1 MSHFRI
7 MTDKSGEKYMAVDEH
22 GTDLL
27 FHHILNKGTAFTED
41 ERREFGLDGL
51 LPAHVATLEEQ
62 MIRVYENYLTKPTNI
77 EKYIHLRSLQ
87 DRNETLFYGLLNAHL
102 EEMVPIIYTPTVGEA
117 CQKGSHIF
125 RHARGLYISPDNVGK
140 MSEMA
145 DALPFP
151 SDEVQIIV
159 ATDNQGILGIGDQ
172 GSGGM
177 NIPIGKLSL
186 YTLGAG
192 ISPWVCL
199 PISLD
204 VGTDNKALLTDPL
217 YLGLRKPRLTGKGYD
232 EFIKAFVA
240 GVKQNFPKALLQWED
255 FSKANAFHNL
265 DRYRD
270 DLLSFND
277 DVQGTGA
284 VALSGII
291 SAMKITDAEITE
303 QKFLVYGAGAGG
315 IGVAR
320 QIYNGLIREGLSE
333 KEAAGRI
340 LVVDSKGLVTDD
352 RADPEDYKMRFATSR
367 DMVRGWKTAN
377 PSRITLEEAI
387 VNGKV
392 TVLLGLSGQPG
403 SFTKSIVEAMCR
415 NVPHP
420 VIFPMSNPT
429 SQTEALPEDVIK
441 WSAGRAIVATGSPF
455 PPVNYEGKTY
465 RIGQGNNAF
474 IFPGL
479 GLGCIAS
486 GAKTVT
492 DEMFTAAAYR
502 LSELMPADAAQSRC
516 VYPRVRDLQKVS
528 VEVAEAVFETA
539 VAQGAAD
546 APAPGKASK
555 DIIKAGIWKPSYL
568 PYKKLR

>member
-7 MTDKSGEKYMAVDEH
+7 MTDKSGADYMAVNEH
-22 GTDLL
+22 GTNLL
-27 FHHILNKGTAFTED
+27 YHHILNKGTAFTEE
-41 ERREFGLDGL
+41 ERQEFGLEGL
-51 LPAHVATLEEQ
+51 LPAHIATLEEQ
-62 MIRVYENYLTKPTNI
+62 VVRVYENYVAKPTNI

-117 CQKGSHIF
+117 CQKGSLIF
-125 RHARGLYISPDNVGK
+125 RHTRGLYISPHNVSK
-140 MSEMA
+140 MGIMA
-145 DALPFP
+145 KSLPFNAE
-151 SDEVQIIV
+151 DVQIIV

-192 ISPWVCL
+192 ISPWACL

-204 VGTDNKALLTDPL
+204 VGTDNKVLLADPM
-217 YLGLRKPRLTGKGYD
+217 YLGVRKPRLMGAEYD

-240 GVKQNFPKALLQWED
+240 GVKQNFPNALLQWED
-255 FSKANAFHNL
+255 FSKANAFQNL
-265 DRYRD
+265 DIYRD
-270 DLLSFND
+270 DLMSFND

-284 VALSGII
+284 VALGGII
-291 SAMKITDAEITE
+291 AAMKIANVKITE
-303 QKFLVYGAGAGG
+303 QKFLIHGAGAGG

-320 QIYNGLIREGLSE
+320 QIYNGLVREGLSE
-333 KEAAGRI
+333 KEAASHI
-340 LVVDSKGLVTDD
+340 FVVDSKGLVTDD
-352 RADPEDYKMRFATSR
+352 REDKEEYKMRFAKPR
-367 DMVRGWKTAN
+367 GMVSGWKTAN
-377 PSRITLEEAI
+377 PSRITLEEAV
-387 VNGKV
+387 VNGKI

-403 SFTKSIVEAMCR
+403 CFTKSIVEAMTA
-415 NVPHP
+415 NAPNP

-441 WSAGRAIVATGSPF
+441 WSGGKAIVATGSPF
-455 PPVNYEGKTY
+455 PPVQHEGKTH

-474 IFPGL
+474 VFPGL
-479 GLGCIAS
+479 GLGCMAS

-492 DEMFTAAAYR
+492 DEMLTAAAYR
-502 LSELMPADAAQSRC
+502 LAELAPADAAQSRC
-516 VYPRVRDLQKVS
+516 VYPRVADLQKVS
-528 VEVAEAVFETA
+528 LEVAKVVFEKA
-539 VAQGAAD
+539 VEQGV
-546 APAPGKASK
+546 APAPAAGKTSQE
-555 DIIKAGIWKPSYL
+555 IIKAGIWKPAYL

>member
-7 MTDKSGEKYMAVDEH
+7 MTDKNGDKYIAVDEH

-41 ERREFGLDGL
+41 ERREFGLEGL
-51 LPAHVATLEEQ
+51 LPAHVASLEEQ

-125 RHARGLYISPDNVGK
+125 RHARGLYISTENVDK
-140 MSEMA
+140 MTNMA
-145 DALPFP
+145 EGLPFP
-151 SDEVQIIV
+151 AEEVQIIV
-159 ATDNQGILGIGDQ
+159 VTDNQGILGIGDQ

-217 YLGLRKPRLTGKGYD
+217 YLGLRKARLTGSEYD
-232 EFIKAFVA
+232 DFIKMFVA
-240 GVKQNFPKALLQWED
+240 GVKRNFPKALLQWED
-255 FSKANAFHNL
+255 FSKGNAFHNL
-265 DRYRD
+265 DNYRD

-284 VALSGII
+284 VALAGII

-303 QKFLVYGAGAGG
+303 QKFLIYGAGAGG

-320 QIYNGLIREGLSE
+320 QIFNGLVHEGLSE

-352 RADPEDYKMRFATSR
+352 RADKEDYKMRFATSR
-367 DMVRGWKTAN
+367 DVVRDWKVAN
-377 PSRITLEEAI
+377 SSRISLEEAI
-387 VNGKV
+387 INGKV

-403 SFTKSIVEAMCR
+403 SFTKPIVEAMAR
-415 NVPHP
+415 NAPNP
-420 VIFPMSNPT
+420 IIFPMSNPT
-429 SQTEALPEDVIK
+429 SQAEAQPADVIK
-441 WSAGRAIVATGSPF
+441 WSDGRAIVATGSPF
-455 PPVNYEGKTY
+455 PPVHYEGRTH

-474 IFPGL
+474 VFPGL

-486 GAKTVT
+486 GAKNIT
-492 DEMFTAAAYR
+492 DEMFTSAAYR
-502 LSELMPADAAQSRC
+502 LSELMPADAAQSHC
-516 VYPRVRDLQKVS
+516 VYPKVKDLQKVS
-528 VEVAEAVFETA
+528 IEIAESVFEKAVSQGVAEAPV
-539 VAQGAAD
+539 
-546 APAPGKASK
+546 GKTPHEVIRS
-555 DIIKAGIWKPSYL
+555 GIWKPVYL

>member
-1 MSHFRI
+1 
-7 MTDKSGEKYMAVDEH
+7 MTDKSGDKYIAVDEH

-102 EEMVPIIYTPTVGEA
+102 EDMVPIIYTPTVGEA

-125 RHARGLYISPDNVGK
+125 RHARGLYISADNVDK
-140 MSEMA
+140 MTSMA
-145 DALPFP
+145 ESLPFP
-151 SDEVQIIV
+151 AEEVQIIV

-217 YLGLRKPRLTGKGYD
+217 YLGLRKPRLTGAEYD
-232 EFIKAFVA
+232 DFIKKFVA
-240 GVKQNFPKALLQWED
+240 GVKHNFPKALLQWED

-265 DRYRD
+265 DNYRN

-284 VALSGII
+284 VALAGII
-291 SAMKITDAEITE
+291 AAMKITGAEITE
-303 QKFLVYGAGAGG
+303 QKFLIYGAGAGG

-320 QIYNGLIREGLSE
+320 QIYNGLVHEGLSE
-333 KEAAGRI
+333 KDAAGRI

-352 RADPEDYKMRFATSR
+352 RADKEDYKMRFATSR
-367 DMVRGWKTAN
+367 EAVKDWKLAN
-377 PSRITLEEAI
+377 PSRISLEEAI
-387 VNGKV
+387 INGKV

-403 SFTKSIVEAMCR
+403 SFTKTIVEAMAV
-415 NVPHP
+415 NAPNP
-420 VIFPMSNPT
+420 LIFPMSNPT
-429 SQTEALPEDVIK
+429 SQAEAQPADVIK
-441 WSAGRAIVATGSPF
+441 WSDGRAIVATGSPF
-455 PPVNYEGKTY
+455 APVQHDGRTH

-486 GAKTVT
+486 GAKTIT
-492 DEMFTAAAYR
+492 DQMFTAAAYR

-516 VYPRVRDLQKVS
+516 VYPRVKDLQKVS
-528 VEVAEAVFETA
+528 IEVAESVFEMA
-539 VAQGAAD
+539 VSQGVAE
-546 APAPGKASK
+546 PPSGKTP
-555 DIIKAGIWKPSYL
+555 DEIIRSGIWKPVYL

>member
-7 MTDKSGEKYMAVDEH
+7 MTDKSGDKYIAVDEH

-27 FHHILNKGTAFTED
+27 FHHILNKGTAFTDD
-41 ERREFGLDGL
+41 ERREFGLEGL
-51 LPAHVATLEEQ
+51 LPAHVASLEEQ

-125 RHARGLYISPDNVGK
+125 RHARGLYISTENVDK
-140 MSEMA
+140 MTNMA
-145 DALPFP
+145 EGLPFP
-151 SDEVQIIV
+151 AEEVQIIV
-159 ATDNQGILGIGDQ
+159 VTDNQGILGIGDQ

-217 YLGLRKPRLTGKGYD
+217 YLGLRKPRLTGSEYD
-232 EFIKAFVA
+232 DFIKMFVT
-240 GVKQNFPKALLQWED
+240 GVKRNFPKALLQWED
-255 FSKANAFHNL
+255 FSKGNAFHNL
-265 DRYRD
+265 DTYRN

-284 VALSGII
+284 VALAGII

-303 QKFLVYGAGAGG
+303 QKFLIYGAGAGG

-320 QIYNGLIREGLSE
+320 QIFNGLVHEGLSE

-352 RADPEDYKMRFATSR
+352 RADKEDYKMRFATSR
-367 DMVRGWKTAN
+367 DAVRDWKVAN
-377 PSRITLEEAI
+377 PSRISLEEAI
-387 VNGKV
+387 VNGRV

-403 SFTKSIVEAMCR
+403 SFTKPIVEAMAR
-415 NVPHP
+415 NAPNP
-420 VIFPMSNPT
+420 IIFPMSNPT
-429 SQTEALPEDVIK
+429 SQAEAQPADVIK
-441 WSAGRAIVATGSPF
+441 WSDGRAIVATGSPF
-455 PPVNYEGKTY
+455 PPVHHEGRTH

-474 IFPGL
+474 VFPGL

-486 GAKTVT
+486 GAKNIT

-502 LSELMPADAAQSRC
+502 LSELMPADAAQSHC
-516 VYPRVRDLQKVS
+516 VYPKVKDLQKVS
-528 VEVAEAVFETA
+528 IEIAESVFEKAVSQGVAEAPV
-539 VAQGAAD
+539 
-546 APAPGKASK
+546 GKTPHE
-555 DIIKAGIWKPSYL
+555 IIRSGIWKPVYL

>member
-7 MTDKSGEKYMAVDEH
+7 MTDKSGDKYMAVDEH

-41 ERREFGLDGL
+41 ERREFGLEGL
-51 LPAHVATLEEQ
+51 LPSHVASLEEQ
-62 MIRVYENYLTKPTNI
+62 MLRVYENYLTKPTNI

-125 RHARGLYISPDNVGK
+125 RHARGLYISTENVDK
-140 MSEMA
+140 MTNMA
-145 DALPFP
+145 EGLPFP
-151 SDEVQIIV
+151 AEEVQIIV
-159 ATDNQGILGIGDQ
+159 VTDNQGILGIGDQ

-217 YLGLRKPRLTGKGYD
+217 YLGLRKPRLTGAEYD
-232 EFIKAFVA
+232 DFIKMFVA
-240 GVKQNFPKALLQWED
+240 GVKHNFPKAILQWED

-265 DRYRD
+265 DTYRND
-270 DLLSFND
+270 FLSFND

-284 VALSGII
+284 MALGGII
-291 SAMKITDAEITE
+291 AAMKITDAEITE
-303 QKFLVYGAGAGG
+303 QKFLIYGAGAGG

-320 QIYNGLIREGLSE
+320 QIFNGLVHEGLSE
-333 KEAAGRI
+333 KDAAGQI

-352 RADPEDYKMRFATSR
+352 RADKEDYKMRFATSR
-367 DMVRGWKTAN
+367 DVVKDWKVAN

-403 SFTKSIVEAMCR
+403 SFTKSIVEAMAA
-415 NVPHP
+415 NAPNP
-420 VIFPMSNPT
+420 LIFPMSNPT
-429 SQTEALPEDVIK
+429 SQAEAQPTDIIK
-441 WSAGRAIVATGSPF
+441 WSSGRAIVATGSPF
-455 PPVNYEGKTY
+455 PPVHYEGRTH

-486 GAKTVT
+486 GAKTIT

-502 LSELMPADAAQSRC
+502 LSELMPADAAQSHC
-516 VYPRVRDLQKVS
+516 VYPRVKDLQKVS
-528 VEVAEAVFETA
+528 IEIAESVFEKAVSQGVAEAPT
-539 VAQGAAD
+539 
-546 APAPGKASK
+546 GKTPNE
-555 DIIKAGIWKPSYL
+555 IIRSGIWKPVYL

>member
-7 MTDKSGEKYMAVDEH
+7 MTDKSGDQYMAVDEH

-41 ERREFGLDGL
+41 ERREFGLEGL
-51 LPAHVATLEEQ
+51 LPSHVATLEEQ
-62 MIRVYENYLTKPTNI
+62 MIRVYENYLTKSTNI

-87 DRNETLFYGLLNAHL
+87 DRNETLFYGLVNGHL

-125 RHARGLYISPDNVGK
+125 RHARGLYISPENVDKISG
-140 MSEMA
+140 MA
-145 DALPFP
+145 ESLPFP
-151 SDEVQIIV
+151 AEEAQIIV
-159 ATDNQGILGIGDQ
+159 VTDNQGILGIGDQ
-172 GSGGM
+172 GAGGM

-192 ISPWVCL
+192 IPPWACL

-217 YLGLRKPRLTGKGYD
+217 YLGLRKPRLTGAEYD

-240 GVKQNFPKALLQWED
+240 GVKSNFPKALLQWED

-265 DRYRD
+265 DRYRNE
-270 DLLSFND
+270 LLSFND

-284 VALSGII
+284 MALAGII
-291 SAMKITDAEITE
+291 AAMKITDAEITE
-303 QKFLVYGAGAGG
+303 QKFLIYGAGAGG

-320 QIYNGLIREGLSE
+320 QIYNGLVREGLSD
-333 KEAAGRI
+333 KDAAGRI
-340 LVVDSKGLVTDD
+340 LVVDSRGLVTDD
-352 RADPEDYKMRFATSR
+352 RADKEDYKMKFATPREAVR
-367 DMVRGWKTAN
+367 DWNAAN
-377 PSRITLEEAI
+377 SSRITLEEVI

-403 SFTKSIVEAMCR
+403 SFTKTIVEAMAG
-415 NVPHP
+415 NASNPL
-420 VIFPMSNPT
+420 IFPMSNPT
-429 SQTEALPEDVIK
+429 SQAEAQPGDIIK
-441 WSAGRAIVATGSPF
+441 WSGGRAIVATGSPF
-455 PPVNYEGKTY
+455 PPVHHEARTH

-502 LSELMPADAAQSRC
+502 LAELMPADAAQSHC
-516 VYPRVRDLQKVS
+516 VYPRVKDLQKVS
-528 VEVAEAVFETA
+528 LQVAESVFETA
-539 VAQGAAD
+539 VAQGVAEP
-546 APAPGKASK
+546 PAEGDPM
-555 DIIKAGIWKPSYL
+555 DLIRNRIWKPVYL
-568 PYKKLR
+568 PFRKLR

>member
-7 MTDKSGEKYMAVDEH
+7 MTDRNGDQYLAVDEH
-22 GTDLL
+22 GADLL
-27 FHHILNKGTAFTED
+27 FNHILNKGTAFTED
-41 ERREFGLDGL
+41 ERREFGLEGL
-51 LPAHVATLEEQ
+51 LPSHTATLEEQ

-87 DRNETLFYGLLNAHL
+87 DRNETLFYALVSGHL
-102 EEMVPIIYTPTVGEA
+102 EEMTPIIYTPTVGEA

-125 RHARGLYISPDNVGK
+125 RHARGLYISPDNVDK
-140 MSEMA
+140 MDKMA
-145 DALPFP
+145 EALPYP
-151 SDEVQIIV
+151 ADEVKMIV

-172 GSGGM
+172 GAGGM

-192 ISPWVCL
+192 IPPWVCL

-217 YLGLRKPRLTGKGYD
+217 YLGLRKPRLTGAEYN

-240 GVKQNFPKALLQWED
+240 GVKHNFPKALLQWED

-284 VALSGII
+284 VALAGILA
-291 SAMKITDAEITE
+291 AMKISDADITD
-303 QKFLVYGAGAGG
+303 QRFLIYGAGAGG
-315 IGVAR
+315 IGVTR
-320 QIYNGLIREGLSE
+320 QIMNGLVREGLSE
-333 KEAAGRI
+333 AEALSRI
-340 LVVDSKGLVTDD
+340 FVVDSRGLVTDD
-352 RADPEDYKMRFATSR
+352 RPDHEDYKMKFAAPR
-367 DMVRGWKTAN
+367 DAVRGWKVAN

-392 TVLLGLSGQPG
+392 TALLGLSGQPG
-403 SFTKSIVEAMCR
+403 SFTKSVVEAISANAPR
-415 NVPHP
+415 PI
-420 VIFPMSNPT
+420 IFPMSNPT
-429 SQTEALPEDVIK
+429 SQTEAQPMDVIK
-441 WSAGRAIVATGSPF
+441 WSGGRAIVATGSPF
-455 PPVNYEGKTY
+455 PPVHHEGKTY

-474 IFPGL
+474 VFPGV
-479 GLGCIAS
+479 GLGCVAS
-486 GAKTVT
+486 GARMVT

-502 LSELMPADAAQSRC
+502 LAELMPADAVQTGC
-516 VYPRVRDLQKVS
+516 VYPRIRDLQKVS
-528 VEVAEAVFETA
+528 VEVAETVFETA
-539 VAQGAAD
+539 LAQKAAE
-546 APAPGKASK
+546 PPK
-555 DIIKAGIWKPSYL
+555 DKEPREIIRSMIWKPVYL
-568 PYKKLR
+568 PYKKIR